1 MNLKNAFKNK
11 VNKLEGKRP
20 LGERSCRWADIKL
33 DIKKQ
38 GGCGLNPSTHKN
50 DQ

>member
-1 MNLKNAFKNK
+1 MNLKNGFKNL

-20 LGERSCRWADIKL
+20 LERSCRWANIKL

-38 GGCGLNPSTHKN
+38 GGCGLDPYAHKN

>member
-1 MNLKNAFKNK
+1 MNLKNTFKNL

-20 LGERSCRWADIKL
+20 LGKRSCRWASIKL

-38 GGCGLNPSTHKN
+38 GGCGLDPSAHKN